1 MVMAEFI
8 CEFTTNH
15 MGNLNVLLEMVRLAS
30 ATGAD
35 YIKMQKKNIETFY
48 SQSKLNSPYKS
59 PYGKSYRDYRKIFE
73 FGKRDFNLFNEEC
86 EKYDIKW
93 FATAQ
98 DKSSLNFLLDYNLPM
113 YKLASLNAKNIDIL
127 NYCKKE
133 IPTDKTI
140 VVSVAGLNLNE
151 IEDLIKFF
159 PKHKMIINHCV
170 AEYPCKYKNLRL
182 GNIKILKEKFG
193 SDRISIGY
201 SGHEEGIQPSL
212 AAIKMGAEFVE
223 RHFCLSRHSFVHH
236 IECSLDFS
244 EFKEMVDLSKNDF
257 GDEILDQFDGEVFKS
272 SFGMSD
278 MEKSFL
284 VDLTY
289 GKDYLNEES
298 QIKDD

>member
-1 MVMAEFI
+1 MAEFI

-48 SQSKLNSPYKS
+48 DQSKLNSPYKS

-151 IEDLIKFF
+151 IENLIKFF

-193 SDRISIGY
+193 SERISIGY

-244 EFKEMVDLSKNDF
+244 EFKEMVDLSKNEL
-257 GDEILDQFDGEVFKS
+257 GDEILDQFDDDVFKS

>member
-48 SQSKLNSPYKS
+48 SQAKLNSPYKS

-73 FGKRDFNLFNEEC
+73 FGKRDFDLFNEEC

-98 DKSSLNFLLDYNLPM
+98 DKSSLNFLLNYNLPM
-113 YKLASLNAKNIDIL
+113 YKLASLNAKNTDIL

-133 IPTDKTI
+133 IPNDKTI
-140 VVSVAGLNLNE
+140 VVSVAGLDLPE

-170 AEYPCKYKNLRL
+170 AEYPCKYNNLRL

-244 EFKEMVDLSKNDF
+244 EFKEMVDLSKNEL
-257 GDEILDQFDGEVFKS
+257 GDEILNQFDDEVFKS

-284 VDLTY
+284 VDFTY
-289 GKDYLNEES
+289 GKDYLNDES
-298 QIKDD
+298 QIKEE

>member
-1 MVMAEFI
+1 MAEFI

-15 MGNLNVLLEMVRLAS
+15 MGNLNILLEMVRLAS
-30 ATGAD
+30 ATGSN

-48 SQSKLNSPYKS
+48 SQAKLNAPYKS

-73 FGKRDFNLFNEEC
+73 FGKRDFDLFDAEC
-86 EKYDIKW
+86 KKYNMEW

-98 DKSSLNFLLDYNLPM
+98 DKSSLKFLLDYDLPM
-113 YKLASLNAKNIDIL
+113 YKLASTNAKNSDIL
-127 NYCKKE
+127 KYCRDS

-140 VVSVAGLNLNE
+140 VVSVAGLELSE
-151 IEDLIKFF
+151 VGELINSF
-159 PKHKMIINHCV
+159 PKHNLIINHCV

-182 GNIKILKEKFG
+182 GNIKVLKDKFG
-193 SDRISIGY
+193 SDRVSIGY

-223 RHFCLSRHSFVHH
+223 RHFCMSRHSFVHH
-236 IECSLDFS
+236 VECSLEFS
-244 EFKEMVDLSKNDF
+244 EFKEMVDIANGGLSDM
-257 GDEILDQFDGEVFKS
+257 ILEQFDDSVVKS

-284 VDLTY
+284 LDMTY
-289 GKDYLNEES
+289 GKDYLQGDS
-298 QIKDD
+298 KIKEN

>member
-1 MVMAEFI
+1 
-8 CEFTTNH
+8 
-15 MGNLNVLLEMVRLAS
+15 
-30 ATGAD
+30 
-35 YIKMQKKNIETFY
+35 
-48 SQSKLNSPYKS
+48 
-59 PYGKSYRDYRKIFE
+59 
-73 FGKRDFNLFNEEC
+73 
-86 EKYDIKW
+86 
-93 FATAQ
+93 
-98 DKSSLNFLLDYNLPM
+98 
-113 YKLASLNAKNIDIL
+113 
-127 NYCKKE
+127 
-133 IPTDKTI
+133 
-140 VVSVAGLNLNE
+140 
-151 IEDLIKFF
+151 
-159 PKHKMIINHCV
+159 MIINHCV

-244 EFKEMVDLSKNDF
+244 EFKEMVDLSKNEL
-257 GDEILDQFDGEVFKS
+257 GDEILEQFDDEVFKS

>member
-48 SQSKLNSPYKS
+48 SQAKLNSPYKS

-73 FGKRDFNLFNEEC
+73 FGKRDFDLFNEEC

-127 NYCKKE
+127 NYCKNE

-159 PKHKMIINHCV
+159 PNHKMIINHCV

-244 EFKEMVDLSKNDF
+244 EFKEMVDLSKNEL
-257 GDEILDQFDGEVFKS
+257 GDEILEQFDDEVFKS

>member
-1 MVMAEFI
+1 MTKFI

-15 MGNLNVLLEMVRLAS
+15 MGNLNVLLEMVRLAA

-48 SQSKLNSPYKS
+48 SQEKLNAPYTS
-59 PYGKSYRDYRKIFE
+59 PYGKTYRDYRKIFE
-73 FGKRDFNLFNEEC
+73 FSKRDFDLFNEEC
-86 EKYDIKW
+86 KRLKIDW

-98 DKSSLNFLLDYNLPM
+98 DKTSLKFLLDYDLPM

-127 NYCKKE
+127 KYCKKE
-133 IPTDKTI
+133 IPNDKTI

-170 AEYPCKYKNLRL
+170 AEYPCQYKNLRL

-212 AAIKMGAEFVE
+212 AAIKMGAEFIE

-236 IECSLDFS
+236 IECSLEFS
-244 EFKEMVDLSKNDF
+244 EFKEMVDLSKQ
-257 GDEILDQFDGEVFKS
+257 GLSEEIVNQFDKEVFDS
-272 SFGMSD
+272 NFGMSD

-284 VDLTY
+284 VDFTY
-289 GKDYLNEES
+289 GKDYLS
-298 QIKDD
+298 QSKIKNG

>member
-48 SQSKLNSPYKS
+48 SQAKLNSPYKS
-59 PYGKSYRDYRKIFE
+59 PYGNSYRDYRKIFE
-73 FGKRDFNLFNEEC
+73 FGKRDFDLFNEEC
-86 EKYDIKW
+86 EKYDINW

-127 NYCKKE
+127 SYCKKE

-151 IEDLIKFF
+151 IEDLITFF

-170 AEYPCKYKNLRL
+170 AEYPCKYNNLRL

-193 SDRISIGY
+193 SERISIGY

-212 AAIKMGAEFVE
+212 AAIKIGAEFVE

-244 EFKEMVDLSKNDF
+244 EFKEMVDLSKNQL
-257 GDEILDQFDGEVFKS
+257 GTEILNQFDDEVFKS

-289 GKDYLNEES
+289 GKDFLNEES
-298 QIKDD
+298 QIKED

>member
-1 MVMAEFI
+1 MAEFI

-48 SQSKLNSPYKS
+48 GQSKLNSPYKS

-98 DKSSLNFLLDYNLPM
+98 DKSSLNFLLDYNLPL
-113 YKLASLNAKNIDIL
+113 YKLASLNAKNNDIL

-244 EFKEMVDLSKNDF
+244 EFKEMVDLSKNEPK
-257 GDEILDQFDGEVFKS
+257 DEILDQFDDEVFKS